1 MLLALPTRQRPPRQR
16 LRSNGLTGSDVDAPS
31 GKPTF
36 RSFRKNRF
44 TRCARASTPPPEARV
59 GDPACGGRK
68 KNYPTFTASMNACS
82 TLRAGAVFEGKE
94 GLFS

>member
-1 MLLALPTRQRPPRQR
+1 L
-16 LRSNGLTGSDVDAPS
+16 SDDGLTGSDVDARS

-36 RSFRKNRF
+36 SQLSQKSIHA
-44 TRCARASTPPPEARV
+44 RCARLHPEARV